1 MTLEQ
6 GHTVRVI
13 QIVNT
18 LSFCNW
24 LCPRTSAS
32 YHDLL
37 HFSLLNEANEL
48 PPILN
53 TQNICD
59 INKKKKNTKKLLGPY
74 LKAIMKM
81 QIILHVLYISLLPI
95 NVPSCPAP

>member
-1 MTLEQ
+1 MTLDQ

-13 QIVNT
+13 RIVNT

-32 YHDLL
+32 YLDLL

-48 PPILN
+48 PPVLN

-59 INKKKKNTKKLLGPY
+59 INKKKVLGPY

-95 NVPSCPAP
+95 SVPSCPAS

>member
-6 GHTVRVI
+6 KPTVRVI
-13 QIVNT
+13 LIVNT

-48 PPILN
+48 PPFLN
-53 TQNICD
+53 TQNIYD
-59 INKKKKNTKKLLGPY
+59 IKKKKLLGPY

-81 QIILHVLYISLLPI
+81 KIILHVLYISLLPI
-95 NVPSCPAP
+95 SVPSCPAP